1 MPVNTKKPAVK
12 ATEKRGAA
20 NGRLTARPNVV
31 NAQAMVLKKVATT
44 PRAKPNPAL
53 NSGSS
58 RSIEQ
63 APDSELG
70 QPIKWR
76 AEESTWVELRA
87 DRYKR
92 AWVLA
97 ALSIGARPL
106 KNISKLLK
114 DAGRTEELQA
124 FLAAKSAAKNNLT
137 SANDHTR
144 LQYVTDADND
154 GRLRNSSAKSTE
166 RMVDVVRFVKFMDSR
181 GIAVHERMRAIAK
194 EIDEPQFSGNQI
206 LSSGSAAPSVEPQIA
221 SREMLAMALLMMYV
235 KHLAVT
241 QTAPPPKLLKG
252 TGTSKLNLLELASAI
267 HHFAEG
273 RTDLITPHALHSTGA
288 SPETL
293 RKGLASAKKYF
304 NDTFID

>member
-1 MPVNTKKPAVK
+1 MPVNTQKPAVK

-20 NGRLTARPNVV
+20 NGRLTARPKVV
-31 NAQAMVLKKVATT
+31 NSQAMVLRRVATT
-44 PRAKPNPAL
+44 PRVKPNPAL
-53 NSGSS
+53 NSGSL

-63 APDSELG
+63 APDSELV
-70 QPIKWR
+70 QPNGWR
-76 AEESTWVELRA
+76 AEESTWTELRA

-114 DAGRTEELQA
+114 DAGRTEEFHA
-124 FLAAKSAAKNNLT
+124 FLAAKSAVKNNLT

-144 LQYVTDADND
+144 LQYLIDADND
-154 GRLRNSSAKSTE
+154 GRLSNSSAKVTE

-181 GIAVHERMRAIAK
+181 SVSVHERMRAIAM
-194 EIDEPQFSGNQI
+194 EIDEPQFSGNQT
-206 LSSGSAAPSVEPQIA
+206 LSSGLAAPSVEPQIA

-235 KHLAVT
+235 KQLALT

-252 TGTSKLNLLELASAI
+252 TGTSKLNLLELARVI
-267 HHFAEG
+267 HDFAEH
-273 RTDLITPHALHSTGA
+273 RTDLKTPHALHSTGA

-293 RKGLASAKKYF
+293 RKSLASAKKYF
-304 NDTFID
+304 SDTFID